1 MNPMHDPYGDIAI
14 VNVDSGEFIPLTNTG
29 YFDQEPRF
37 TDDGNAVIFA
47 SERYGMRNHASW
59 GSEYD
64 VMMVFLNK
72 EAYDKFRLSEEDY
85 ALLKEVEEQQ
95 KKASAK
101 KEDSNKGR
109 KRRKG
114 RKKILPRMVTSRQ
127 TRLKLIARA

>member
-1 MNPMHDPYGDIAI
+1 
-14 VNVDSGEFIPLTNTG
+14 
-29 YFDQEPRF
+29 DQEPRF

-101 KEDSNKGR
+101 KEDSN
-109 KRRKG
+109 
-114 RKKILPRMVTSRQ
+114 
-127 TRLKLIARA
+127 